1 MAPQVSD
8 RLLPGAVRQIGY
20 VVRDLDAAI
29 ESWVALGVG
38 PWFTIRRHR
47 SPNWYRGEP
56 SEPVISLAFANSD
69 ELQIELIQ
77 QEDDTPSIYREFLD
91 AGHEGFHQLAWWAV
105 DFDGVM
111 AGASAAGWSVVC
123 SGGGNGTARFAY
135 LDLGGTT
142 STVVEVMELND
153 ATRWLAR
160 TVRDAARDWNAA
172 GPHVRELA

>member
-1 MAPQVSD
+1 MSSENSG

-38 PWFTIRRHR
+38 PWFTIRRQR

-77 QEDDTPSIYREFLD
+77 QEDDAPSIYREFLD
-91 AGHEGFHQLAWWAV
+91 AGNEGFHQLAWWAE

-111 AGASAAGWSVVC
+111 ARATAAGWSVVC
-123 SGGGNGTARFAY
+123 SGGGDGGARFAY
-135 LDLGGTT
+135 LDLGGAT

-160 TVRDAARDWNAA
+160 TVRDAARDWNGA
-172 GPHVRELA
+172 GPHVRELV